1 LSFTSLDGKIWLSLL
16 SLESL
21 LMESSSTAESIE
33 ASLRFEEAKRRKRE
47 GWVILATTLMVLAF
61 AFFEV
66 QLPETAPEYS
76 LGNNIAF
83 FLLINVNVILLALL
97 VFLVVRNLVKLVFE
111 RKRRILGSRLRV
123 RLVLAFIALSLVPTL
138 LLFVIAGGFVTR
150 SFERWF
156 DLQVENALQ
165 GSLEIG
171 QTYYQNSANNAL
183 FYARQLSQRMTREGL
198 FETHRLGELKEFI
211 QNKQREYNLGTVE
224 VFSPDYRS
232 LVVAFNEQVPT
243 GVTIKPENEFLNR
256 ALRGLEVTRTQAF
269 GEGDIIRG
277 GVPIYSADKRVLGVV
292 VVDYFVPKSIT
303 KRALQIS
310 RSYEQYKHL
319 MFLKAPV
326 KNSYILTL
334 LLITLVIIFAATW
347 CGLYLAKGIT
357 VPIQK
362 LAEGTHEVAQG
373 NWDYK
378 IDSGGDD
385 EIGILVESFNQMT
398 RDLKQS
404 NLELEQ
410 RKRFVETLL
419 ANITAGVIAVDPTG
433 RITTWNK
440 TAEEMLGVE
449 AASVLGK
456 NQDEAF
462 QGGRLH
468 VMQDILESVKDRES
482 VERQIQISVAD
493 QLLTVVVMAATLRDD
508 EEKTMG
514 VMVFLEDITQIQKV
528 QRMEAWRE
536 VARRIAH
543 EIKNPLTPIQLSAER
558 LRKRYAK
565 LLEGNGAILDK
576 CTSTIIQQ
584 VDELKNLVN
593 EFSNFARLPSAHLT
607 RNDLNGIVQEAL
619 FLFKEGH
626 NNIHFQFRSG
636 DIPRLDLDREQIKRV
651 VINLLDNGVAAV
663 NEMGEIQIATSHDPS
678 RGVVYLEIADNGCG
692 VAPEV
697 RSRIFEPYFS
707 TKKNGTG
714 LGLAIVSQII
724 EDHRGYIRVRPNEP
738 RGTKFTIEFPVP
750 TKSHL
755 ARKEKRVMHSQ
766 YS

>member
-1 LSFTSLDGKIWLSLL
+1 
-16 SLESL
+16 
-21 LMESSSTAESIE
+21 MEISGTAKSIE
-33 ASLRFEEAKRRKRE
+33 TNLKVEEAKRRKRE
-47 GWVILATTLMVLAF
+47 GLVILVTTLMVLAF
-61 AFFEV
+61 AVFEM
-66 QLPETAPEYS
+66 QLPEAPPEYA

-83 FLLINVNVILLALL
+83 FLLINVNVILLAFLI
-97 VFLVVRNLVKLVFE
+97 FLVVRNLIKLVFE
-111 RKRRILGSRLRV
+111 RKRNILGSRLRV

-138 LLFVIAGGFVTR
+138 LLFVIAGGLVTR

-171 QTYYQNSANNAL
+171 QTYYQNSANQAL

-198 FETHRLGELKEFI
+198 FEAHRLGDLKDFI
-211 QNKQREYNLGTVE
+211 QSKQREYNLGTVE
-224 VFSPDYRS
+224 LFAPDYRS

-243 GVTIKPENEFLNR
+243 GTTIKPENEFLNR

-277 GVPIYSADKRVLGVV
+277 GVPIYSADKRVLGVI
-292 VVDYFVPKSIT
+292 VVDYYVPKSIT

-310 RSYEQYKHL
+310 RSYEEYKQL
-319 MFLKAPV
+319 MFLKAPL

-362 LAEGTHEVAQG
+362 LAEGTHEVAHG
-373 NWDYK
+373 NWDYE
-378 IDSGGDD
+378 IESGTDD
-385 EIGILVESFNQMT
+385 EIGTLVESFNQMT
-398 RDLKQS
+398 RDLKQI

-419 ANITAGVIAVDPTG
+419 ANITAGVIAVDPAGTL
-433 RITTWNK
+433 TTWNK
-440 TAEEMLGVE
+440 AAEEMLGVR

-456 NQDEAF
+456 NQEELF
-462 QGGRLH
+462 RGGQLQELR
-468 VMQDILESVKDRES
+468 DILENVKGRES
-482 VERQIQISVAD
+482 VERQIKIPLPD
-493 QLLTVVVMAATLRDD
+493 QLLTAVVTAATLRDD
-508 EEKTMG
+508 DGKTLG
-514 VMVFLEDITQIQKV
+514 VMIFIEDITQIQKV

-576 CTSTIIQQ
+576 CTATIIQQ
-584 VDELKNLVN
+584 VSELKNLVN
-593 EFSNFARLPSAHLT
+593 EFSHFARLPSAHL
-607 RNDLNGIVQEAL
+607 RSNDLNEIVQEAL

-626 NNIHFQFRSG
+626 NHIHFLFHNG
-636 DIPRLDLDREQIKRV
+636 EIPSLELDREQIKRV
-651 VINLLDNGVAAV
+651 VMNLLDNAVAAV
-663 NEMGEIQIATSHDPS
+663 ADNGEIRIATGYEPS
-678 RGVVYLEIADNGCG
+678 RGVVYLEVADNGCG

-697 RSRIFEPYFS
+697 RARIYEPYFS

-714 LGLAIVSQII
+714 LGLTIVSQII
-724 EDHRGYIRVRPNEP
+724 EDHRAYIRVRPNEP
-738 RGTKFTIEFPVP
+738 RGAKFTIEFPVQ
-750 TKSHL
+750 TESRL
-755 ARKEKRVMHSQ
+755 VESEKKAVHS
-766 YS
+766 

>member
-1 LSFTSLDGKIWLSLL
+1 METSGSAK
-16 SLESL
+16 
-21 LMESSSTAESIE
+21 SIE
-33 ASLRFEEAKRRKRE
+33 EGLRLEEAKRRKRE
-47 GWVILATTLMVLAF
+47 GLVILATTLMVLAF

-66 QLPETAPEYS
+66 QLPDVSPEYS

-123 RLVLAFIALSLVPTL
+123 RLVLAFVALSLVPTL

-183 FYARQLSQRMTREGL
+183 FYARQLSQRMTQEGL
-198 FETHRLGELKEFI
+198 FEGQRLGALKDFV

-224 VFSPDYRS
+224 LFSPDHRS

-243 GVTIKPENEFLNR
+243 GVTIKPESEFLNR

-277 GVPIYSADKRVLGVV
+277 GVPIYSADRRVLGVV
-292 VVDYFVPKSIT
+292 VVDYYVPKSIT

-319 MFLKAPV
+319 MFLKTPV

-357 VPIQK
+357 VPIQR
-362 LAEGTHEVAQG
+362 LAEGTHEVAHG
-373 NWDYK
+373 NWDYE
-378 IDSGGDD
+378 IESGGDD
-385 EIGILVESFNQMT
+385 EIGTLVSSFNQMT
-398 RDLKQS
+398 RDLKQI

-419 ANITAGVIAVDPTG
+419 ANIAAGVIAVDPAG
-433 RITTWNK
+433 IITTWNK
-440 TAEEMLGVE
+440 AAEEILGVN
-449 AASVLGK
+449 AADVLGK
-456 NQDEAF
+456 NQEEIF
-462 QGGRLH
+462 QAGQLQAMR
-468 VMQDILESVKDRES
+468 DILEGVRNRES
-482 VERQIQISVAD
+482 VEREIKIVLPER
-493 QLLTVVVMAATLRDD
+493 LLTVVGTAATLRDD
-508 EEKTMG
+508 EGKTVG

-565 LLEGNGAILDK
+565 SLEGNGAILDK

-593 EFSNFARLPSAHLT
+593 EFSQFARLPSAQLAT
-607 RNDLNGIVQEAL
+607 NDLNEIVHEGL

-626 NNIHFQFRSG
+626 NEIHFQFHSG
-636 DIPRLDLDREQIKRV
+636 NIPPLELDREQIKRV
-651 VINLLDNGVAAV
+651 IINLLDNAVAAV
-663 NEMGEIQIATSHDPS
+663 EESGEIKLTTSLDAS
-678 RGVVYLEIADNGCG
+678 REVVYLEVADNGSG

-697 RSRIFEPYFS
+697 RQRIFEPYFS

-714 LGLAIVSQII
+714 LGLTIVSQII

-738 RGTKFTIEFPVP
+738 QGTKFIIEFPVR
-750 TKSHL
+750 TESHL
-755 ARKEKRVMHSQ
+755 VENDKRAVHS
-766 YS
+766 